1 MPYCLCRL
9 PPAYLNRHLPIRRHE
24 EQPPETQPALPKTC
38 TPAENMAGYLKIL
51 HERETMFQVA
61 FSFAGRRCA

>member
-1 MPYCLCRL
+1 
-9 PPAYLNRHLPIRRHE
+9 LNRHLPIRRHE

-38 TPAENMAGYLKIL
+38 MPAENMAGYLKIL

-61 FSFAGRRCA
+61 FSFAGRRYA